1 MKEIEILG
9 LDQKIYT
16 DKLDN
21 GLEVVL
27 IPFETKNSY
36 YISYT
41 TKYGSVNL
49 DFTLEDGKKYS
60 SPKGI
65 AHFLEHK
72 MFEQENGEDPF
83 TFFSKSGT
91 GCNAG
96 TSYNKTSYFVWG
108 VNNIEENLNYL
119 LDFVNTPYFTDE
131 NVEKEKG
138 IIIQEIKMYDDNPDW
153 VLTEEVQK
161 STFKNHPIRYDIAG
175 YSETVNSITK
185 EDLYKCYN
193 TFYQNSNM
201 LLVVSGKF
209 DKDKIMKVIK
219 NNETLNSRTSKTEI
233 KKIKENE
240 PLKVNEK
247 YREIAMPNVVTSKLA
262 IDVKLSLKDIKNKYS
277 YYLYISAIISILF
290 GSSSKF
296 REEMYEKGLITYF
309 STGKMIVDDFL
320 IIEFYA
326 ETDKSEQLSKEI
338 FKCFKN
344 ASIKEEELERF
355 KKVLIASK
363 VMNSDNV
370 QTLAD
375 VIIDDYIT
383 WNEIIN
389 DKIDKIRSMNYKELI
404 KIKDELKL
412 DNSATVLLHK

>member
-49 DFTLEDGKKYS
+49 DFALEDGKKYS

-209 DKDKIMKVIK
+209 DKDKIMEVIK

-247 YREIAMPNVVTSKLA
+247 YREITMPNVVTSKLA
-262 IDVKLSLKDIKNKYS
+262 IDVKLSLKDIKDRYS

-309 STGKMIVDDFL
+309 STGKMVVDDFL

-338 FKCFKN
+338 FKCLKN

>member
-1 MKEIEILG
+1 M
-9 LDQKIYT
+9 
-16 DKLDN
+16 
-21 GLEVVL
+21 
-27 IPFETKNSY
+27 
-36 YISYT
+36 
-41 TKYGSVNL
+41 
-49 DFTLEDGKKYS
+49 
-60 SPKGI
+60 
-65 AHFLEHK
+65 
-72 MFEQENGEDPF
+72 
-83 TFFSKSGT
+83 
-91 GCNAG
+91 
-96 TSYNKTSYFVWG
+96 
-108 VNNIEENLNYL
+108 